1 MYVCMDVW
9 VQKTSQHTARCHTYL
24 SMHQNLLRRR
34 KKWIMS
40 LSSKRRTSI
49 LTFRFAGPRD
59 PKRIKNDF
67 FPCSAL
73 KSHFCLLVRVSL
85 GELFAAPRGEKCC
98 FDLPGGL
105 LGLPEIQVLEG
116 LSKHAHF
123 DYRNVRFGTFSSR
136 SATELIFITETFG
149 LRHFPPDQLRRRFGG
164 IPGDVQGPKTS

>member
-59 PKRIKNDF
+59 PKRIKNSF
-67 FPCSAL
+67 SPCHAL
-73 KSHFCLLVRVSL
+73 KSQFVRCARVRL
-85 GELFAAPRGEKCC
+85 GKLFAAPRGEKCC

-123 DYRNVRFGTFSSR
+123 DYRNARFETFSFR
-136 SATELIFITETFG
+136 SAVEVF
-149 LRHFPPDQLRRRFGG
+149 
-164 IPGDVQGPKTS
+164 

>member
-59 PKRIKNDF
+59 PKRIKNSF
-67 FPCSAL
+67 SPCHAL
-73 KSHFCLLVRVSL
+73 KSQFVRCARVRS
-85 GELFAAPRGEKCC
+85 GKLFAAPHGEKCR
-98 FDLPGGL
+98 FDLPGTFWGSL
-105 LGLPEIQVLEG
+105 K
-116 LSKHAHF
+116 SKF
-123 DYRNVRFGTFSSR
+123 WKVSQNM
-136 SATELIFITETFG
+136 LILITETLG
-149 LRHFPPDQLRRRFGG
+149 LRHFPSDQL
-164 IPGDVQGPKTS
+164 